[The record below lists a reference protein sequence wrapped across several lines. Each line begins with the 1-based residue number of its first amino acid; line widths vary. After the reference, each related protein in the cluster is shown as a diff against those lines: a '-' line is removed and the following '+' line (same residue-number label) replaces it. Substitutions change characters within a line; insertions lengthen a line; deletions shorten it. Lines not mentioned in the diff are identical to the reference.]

1 MGNKLNYIDF
11 KNSISYMPQN
21 INLIND
27 NIEKRFHDAGF
38 TEIKSESH
46 FMTRVWSGKK
56 FKN

>member
-27 NIEKRFHDAGF
+27 NIEKN
-38 TEIKSESH
+38 ISLQESISKQEK
-46 FMTRVWSGKK
+46 R
-56 FKN
+56 